1 MMDRISN
8 LTSQNG
14 YYSGLGDV
22 KDTRKGRMSGTE
34 TVKGAKGADQVE
46 LSDRAKKLLKE
57 LQKSYGNMDFI
68 VADCEDEKEAASYL
82 SRGTGEYS
90 VLLSSD
96 ELEKMASD
104 DKVKEKNM
112 NTLDEAVKKLE
123 DLKQQLAGKGEEVSR
138 IGIVLG
144 DDGKVSYFAEL
155 EKVSQKQRER
165 IEHQRSAR
173 KEEAAKAQKA
183 AEKKEGSIAEA
194 ARFRQEPVKKTMVF
208 ADSVEELGRKIG
220 QVDWD
225 RVKETEQSCTGARF
239 DLTI

>member
-1 MMDRISN
+1 MMDGISN
-8 LTSQNG
+8 LTNQNE
-14 YYSGLGDV
+14 YYSGLVDAR
-22 KDTRKGRMSGTE
+22 DTRKSRTAGTGAG
-34 TVKGAKGADQVE
+34 KGTGKADQAE
-46 LSDRAKKLLKE
+46 LSSKARTLLKE

-82 SRGTGEYS
+82 SRGTGEIS
-90 VLLSSD
+90 VLLSPD

-104 DKVKEKNM
+104 DKVKEKNL

-123 DLKQQLAGKGEEVSR
+123 EMKQQLAGKGEEVSR

-165 IEHQRSAR
+165 IEHQRQAR
-173 KEEAAKAQKA
+173 KEEAAKA
-183 AEKKEGSIAEA
+183 ERKEDRATGM
-194 ARFRQEPVKKTMVF
+194 ARFRQEPVKKTRIY
-208 ADSVEELGRKIG
+208 ADSVEELGRKIS

-225 RVKETEQSCTGARF
+225 KVKETEQPYTGGRF
-239 DLTI
+239 DLTV